1 MKIKALKINLEIL
14 YQLVDLKNELII
26 AEPDSS
32 KIDKFLL
39 NLVGLGTKL
48 LDNRVKYFL
57 KSKDVLT
64 VAQKKRMIHAIMMF

>member
-26 AEPDSS
+26 AEPDSP
-32 KIDKFLL
+32 KIDKFVLK
-39 NLVGLGTKL
+39 LVDLGTKL

-64 VAQKKRMIHAIMMF
+64 AAQKKRLIHAIMMY